1 MARPGSVIWVYAGLL
16 ALGYG
21 VARIVWPG
29 HPKVRSGMKVLLLG
43 DSLAQGLSLP
53 LSAIAKEAQ
62 VEFKTMAKAGTGTAD
77 WSANSALVQLLET
90 YRPGLTLVS
99 LGITDEKMQESN
111 LKALLAL
118 LKQYGDVGW
127 ISPPRGVSA
136 VVEAN
141 VPQSH
146 IFRTSNYDLPYG
158 PDRLHPTIRGYA
170 GWAAEIWK
178 WLS

>member
-1 MARPGSVIWVYAGLL
+1 L

-29 HPKVRSGMKVLLLG
+29 HPKVRSGMRMLLLG
-43 DSLAQGLSLP
+43 DSLAQGLSVP

-62 VEFKTMAKAGTGTAD
+62 VEFKTMAQAGTGTAE
-77 WSANSALVQLLET
+77 WAVSPALVKLLES
-90 YRPGLTLVS
+90 YRPDLTLVS
-99 LGITDEKMQESN
+99 LGLTDDKMQESK

-127 ISPPRGVSA
+127 ISPPAGANA
-136 VVEAN
+136 VVQAN
-141 VPQSH
+141 VPPSH
-146 IFRTSNYDLPYG
+146 IFRTENYELPYG